1 VTSTTQQEY
10 VLHAPKSLKLVAASA
25 LAVAALGT
33 PLAQAAT
40 DVPPG
45 PNAHTATDLRGDPG
59 PGGGLQDRAP
69 GAQATDV
76 PPGPGAQARI
86 IAI

>member
-1 VTSTTQQEY
+1 
-10 VLHAPKSLKLVAASA
+10 LHAPKSLKLLAASA

-45 PNAHTATDLRGDPG
+45 PNAQATDL
-59 PGGGLQDRAP
+59 A
-69 GAQATDV
+69 
-76 PPGPGAQARI
+76 PGPGAQAAI